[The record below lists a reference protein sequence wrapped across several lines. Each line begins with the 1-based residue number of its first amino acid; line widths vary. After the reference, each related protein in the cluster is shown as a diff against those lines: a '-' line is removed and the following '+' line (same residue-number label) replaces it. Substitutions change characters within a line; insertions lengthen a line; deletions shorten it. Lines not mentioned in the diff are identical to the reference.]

1 MIGMMSRCQNQK
13 KKEIGINKMSQ
24 LFIGIDPGQ
33 SGALAMIT
41 QDNTVITLS
50 DWPGDEIGAA
60 AIVREIKM
68 KAEWREH
75 TLLGAIE
82 RVHSMPKQGV
92 ASTFKFGANYG
103 IWRGILAAFEIPFYT
118 VGVHQWQKGII
129 KKAQDKKP
137 ALAAASRLFPNAELY
152 GPRGG
157 GKDGRADALLIAHW
171 CRRQSI

>member
-1 MIGMMSRCQNQK
+1 MSQYN
-13 KKEIGINKMSQ
+13 Q

-33 SGALAMIT
+33 SGALAMIDK
-41 QDNTVITLS
+41 DNTIHTLS

-60 AIVREIKM
+60 VIVRKIKM
-68 KAEWREH
+68 KADNPDHGLRGNKSNII
-75 TLLGAIE
+75 GAIE

-92 ASTFKFGANYG
+92 ASTFKFGTNYG

-118 VGVHQWQKGII
+118 VGVHQWQKGVIQ
-129 KKAQDKKP
+129 KAQDKKP
-137 ALAAASRLFPNAELY
+137 ALAAASRLFPTAELY

>member
-1 MIGMMSRCQNQK
+1 
-13 KKEIGINKMSQ
+13 MSQ

-33 SGALAMIT
+33 SGALAMIDK
-41 QDNTVITLS
+41 DNTIHTLS

-60 AIVREIKM
+60 AIVRKIRVDSKIQYYDIV
-68 KAEWREH
+68 
-75 TLLGAIE
+75 GAIE

-92 ASTFKFGANYG
+92 ASTFKFGTNYG

-118 VGVHQWQKGII
+118 VGVHQWQKGVIQ
-129 KKAQDKKP
+129 KAQDKKP
-137 ALAAASRLFPNAELY
+137 ALAAASRLFPTAEVY

>member
-1 MIGMMSRCQNQK
+1 MSH
-13 KKEIGINKMSQ
+13 

-33 SGALAMIT
+33 SGALAMIGT
-41 QDNTVITLS
+41 DSYVHVLK

-68 KAEWREH
+68 KADH
-75 TLLGAIE
+75 NKDALLGAIE

-92 ASTFKFGANYG
+92 ASTFKFGTNYG
-103 IWRGILAAFEIPFYT
+103 IWRGILSAFEIPFYT
-118 VGVHQWQKGII
+118 VGVHQWQKGVIQ
-129 KKAQDKKP
+129 KAQDKKP
-137 ALAAASRLFPNAELY
+137 ALAAAGRLFPSAELY

-171 CRRQSI
+171 CRKQRMAE

>member
-1 MIGMMSRCQNQK
+1 
-13 KKEIGINKMSQ
+13 MSQ

-33 SGALAMIT
+33 SGALAMI
-41 QDNTVITLS
+41 DEINDVIVLS

-68 KAEWREH
+68 KADH
-75 TLLGAIE
+75 HKSTLLGAIE
-82 RVHSMPKQGV
+82 YVHSMPGQGHV
-92 ASTFKFGANYG
+92 GPFTFGANYG
-103 IWRGILAAFEIPFYT
+103 IWRGILAMAQIPFFL
-118 VGVHQWQKGII
+118 VRPQQWQKGII

-171 CRRQSI
+171 CRRQSNA

>member
-1 MIGMMSRCQNQK
+1 MSEYN
-13 KKEIGINKMSQ
+13 Q

-33 SGALAMIT
+33 SGALALI
-41 QDNTVITLS
+41 DKGNVPVTLS

-68 KAEWREH
+68 KADH
-75 TLLGAIE
+75 NKAVLLGAIE

-92 ASTFKFGANYG
+92 ASTFKFGTNYG

-118 VGVHQWQKGII
+118 VGVHQWQKGVIQ
-129 KKAQDKKP
+129 KAQDKKP
-137 ALAAASRLFPNAELY
+137 ALAAASRLFPTAELY

-171 CRRQSI
+171 FRRQSNV